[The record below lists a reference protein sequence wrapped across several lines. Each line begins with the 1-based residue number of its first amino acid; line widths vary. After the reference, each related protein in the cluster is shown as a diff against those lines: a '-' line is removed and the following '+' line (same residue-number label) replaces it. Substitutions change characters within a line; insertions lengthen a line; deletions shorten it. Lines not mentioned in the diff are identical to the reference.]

1 MIPAVK
7 TVLVLLIV
15 CCISA
20 LQATTIK
27 GQILPSKEG
36 EMPTKIYFKSF
47 TLSNTYLLDSATL
60 NNYGSFELNI
70 NVNNPTLYYI
80 ISGKN
85 RYKILLTPNESELRV
100 TLQNQSK
107 DKLTFENSKE
117 NDAYKAFKQ
126 AADLYDR
133 EIFEIYK
140 SDLNIDSTNTLLR
153 FTLKGLARNINQ
165 IQSYFPN
172 THAELV
178 LSKTKQFTLSPEIE
192 TSNNLRLFIKNNFLT
207 SLPFENEY
215 LLEEPTFDDV
225 YMGFVA
231 NLLDTSSS
239 EILSFLDWLD
249 NKKNVPEKV
258 YRYCQRQLF
267 QFYIISQNEKA
278 LSVFLSKAMSNPRN
292 AENILLITQMREVN
306 EIMPGKVVNEIIG
319 IDQLGKTQ
327 RLSEISK
334 KAKLTLLFFWEP
346 SCKHCLEAI
355 PRVKLLYN
363 LYSKKGLQVF
373 GYSATDEVDKWKQFL
388 SLEKINWIST
398 IADST
403 DKGKSPS
410 SSYFVMYTPTYI
422 LINSKGEIVHR
433 FMTIKEIEQIIKS
446 QL

>member
-225 YMGFVA
+225 YMGYVA

-249 NKKNVPEKV
+249 NKKM
-258 YRYCQRQLF
+258 CQKKYTAIVNDNSFNFISFHKTKKHYLF
-267 QFYIISQNEKA
+267 FY
-278 LSVFLSKAMSNPRN
+278 
-292 AENILLITQMREVN
+292 
-306 EIMPGKVVNEIIG
+306 
-319 IDQLGKTQ
+319 Q
-327 RLSEISK
+327 RL
-334 KAKLTLLFFWEP
+334 
-346 SCKHCLEAI
+346 
-355 PRVKLLYN
+355 
-363 LYSKKGLQVF
+363 
-373 GYSATDEVDKWKQFL
+373 
-388 SLEKINWIST
+388 
-398 IADST
+398 
-403 DKGKSPS
+403 
-410 SSYFVMYTPTYI
+410 
-422 LINSKGEIVHR
+422 
-433 FMTIKEIEQIIKS
+433 
-446 QL
+446 

>member
-1 MIPAVK
+1 M
-7 TVLVLLIV
+7 
-15 CCISA
+15 
-20 LQATTIK
+20 
-27 GQILPSKEG
+27 
-36 EMPTKIYFKSF
+36 
-47 TLSNTYLLDSATL
+47 
-60 NNYGSFELNI
+60 
-70 NVNNPTLYYI
+70 
-80 ISGKN
+80 
-85 RYKILLTPNESELRV
+85 
-100 TLQNQSK
+100 
-107 DKLTFENSKE
+107 
-117 NDAYKAFKQ
+117 
-126 AADLYDR
+126 
-133 EIFEIYK
+133 
-140 SDLNIDSTNTLLR
+140 
-153 FTLKGLARNINQ
+153 
-165 IQSYFPN
+165 
-172 THAELV
+172 
-178 LSKTKQFTLSPEIE
+178 
-192 TSNNLRLFIKNNFLT
+192 
-207 SLPFENEY
+207 
-215 LLEEPTFDDV
+215 
-225 YMGFVA
+225 
-231 NLLDTSSS
+231 
-239 EILSFLDWLD
+239 
-249 NKKNVPEKV
+249 PEKV

-292 AENILLITQMREVN
+292 AENILLITQMRE
-306 EIMPGKVVNEIIG
+306 VNEIIG